1 MDCEVQSVDVDLLDR
16 FLRDPVKVF
25 LRERLGVSLWDRT
38 REYEDAIPIELDAL
52 AKWGVAE
59 RILAR
64 PPRRG
69 ELGRL

>member
-1 MDCEVQSVDVDLLDR
+1 MAYEAKTVDVDLLDR

-38 REYEDAIPIELDAL
+38 REYEDAIPIDLGCAGEVGDRRADP
-52 AKWGVAE
+52 
-59 RILAR
+59 AR

-69 ELGRL
+69 ELGRM